1 MENLSDEAGSASE
14 AQNAVPLAA
23 EGPGID
29 RVPPVAPPVA
39 PPAAPAASTAPR
51 TKRTSLQSAQHKL
64 MVAENKVAELRKCHA
79 LAAEAA
85 VAATVKKD
93 IDRSKNKAQKLHRP
107 K

>member
-39 PPAAPAASTAPR
+39 PPAAPAASRR
-51 TKRTSLQSAQHKL
+51 TTS
-64 MVAENKVAELRKCHA
+64 AEM
-79 LAAEAA
+79 AAKSSGD
-85 VAATVKKD
+85 T
-93 IDRSKNKAQKLHRP
+93 
-107 K
+107 